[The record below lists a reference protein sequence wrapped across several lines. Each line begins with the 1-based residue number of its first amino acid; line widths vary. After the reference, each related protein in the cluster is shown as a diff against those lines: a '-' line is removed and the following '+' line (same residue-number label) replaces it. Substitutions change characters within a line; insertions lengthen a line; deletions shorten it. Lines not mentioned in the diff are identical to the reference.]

1 MPKWK
6 NKLSFLRNL
15 QSFACFKQTSC
26 LLNSSGQTPFAKK
39 DDHPENRLGLITASS
54 PWTIGRCI
62 QYVHIPWPFL
72 LSCFKP
78 DTHLTRI
85 ILFKIS
91 FSSWLGIISCDF
103 LLNMILFFFLN
114 LMWYMI
120 GVVFMCLLMFFLC
133 SLVFYFV
140 RYWINCFFFQRVS

>member
-39 DDHPENRLGLITASS
+39 DDHPENGLGLITASS

-85 ILFKIS
+85 ILFKTS

-103 LLNMILFFFLN
+103 LSEYDTFFSSEIDVMYDKELFL
-114 LMWYMI
+114 
-120 GVVFMCLLMFFLC
+120 FLC
-133 SLVFYFV
+133 AFS
-140 RYWINCFFFQRVS
+140 CFFFCWLIV

>member
-85 ILFKIS
+85 ILFKTS

-103 LLNMILFFFLN
+103 LPNMIFFFLSEVDVIYDRSCFYVSFN
-114 LMWYMI
+114 
-120 GVVFMCLLMFFLC
+120 VFFFC

-140 RYWINCFFFQRVS
+140 RYWINCFFF

>member
-39 DDHPENRLGLITASS
+39 DDHPENGLGLITASS

-85 ILFKIS
+85 ILFKTS

-103 LLNMILFFFLN
+103 LSEYDTFFFLKLTWCMIRSCFCFYVLFHVFSFVDWLCN
-114 LMWYMI
+114 LS
-120 GVVFMCLLMFFLC
+120 GTE
-133 SLVFYFV
+133 
-140 RYWINCFFFQRVS
+140 

>member
-62 QYVHIPWPFL
+62 QYVHIPWPIL

-85 ILFKIS
+85 ILFKTS
-91 FSSWLGIISCDF
+91 FSWWLGIISCDF
-103 LLNMILFFFLN
+103 LPNMILFFLSEVDVIYDRSCFYVPFN
-114 LMWYMI
+114 
-120 GVVFMCLLMFFLC
+120 VFSFC

-140 RYWINCFFFQRVS
+140 RYWINCFFF